1 MNNNKDGKG
10 VYIFENNS
18 NSDLLLPKLSLDGKK
33 IIGPHK
39 AFRGNDFFL
48 KMVKTNELKLI
59 QVIDTGDNK
68 VMNENKLILDQP
80 DMVKSTGKVEH
91 VQASKPNV
99 QLNDSN
105 NTSSENKE
113 NVLLTEDPS
122 GSIEIIID

>member
-1 MNNNKDGKG
+1 
-10 VYIFENNS
+10 
-18 NSDLLLPKLSLDGKK
+18 LPKLSLDGKK

-39 AFRGNDFFL
+39 VFRGTDFFL
-48 KMVKTNELKLI
+48 KMVKQNELKLI
-59 QVIDTGDNK
+59 QVIDTGENK

-91 VQASKPNV
+91 VQVSKPNV

-105 NTSSENKE
+105 NNKSENQE
-113 NVLLTEDPS
+113 SVLLTEDPS